1 MKKYIIRDREAGNKI
16 ASFDSYEEAVR
27 ELQSYEAE
35 DKRNEEYTPDFYEIV
50 EDEQRLKNPLTKHT
64 KLGIMNRRYTME
76 NNKDISYIVFEGE
89 MARADMSVR
98 QIKNIVYKCEQR
110 LFK

>member
-1 MKKYIIRDREAGNKI
+1 
-16 ASFDSYEEAVR
+16 
-27 ELQSYEAE
+27 
-35 DKRNEEYTPDFYEIV
+35 
-50 EDEQRLKNPLTKHT
+50 
-64 KLGIMNRRYTME
+64 ME